1 VLKQLGIIDEFV
13 PWLKSP
19 NLAMPT
25 VIFATIWKM
34 FPFMFVILYAGLQ
47 AIPEEQIEASKV
59 DGANGIQRFI
69 HITLPNMREII
80 ALSTIL
86 EFIWQFQY
94 ITIIWTTTKGGP
106 INKTT
111 TLPVLIYRVSFRG
124 SMNMGYTSAVGIF
137 WLLFLL
143 GFSIVYIRFISIII
157 ILILVLLP
165 IYWMLN
171 TSFKFQP
178 EIFKIPPTLF
188 PKHFTFSNYVS
199 IIAGNLASSIPFL
212 TYFKNSMIVT
222 IASVVLT
229 LFLATPAGYVFS
241 RMKFFGRRTLIY
253 VVLISQMLPIVL
265 ILIPIYT
272 LFLKLRLLSTYIGL
286 ILPYLMFTLP
296 FSIWM
301 LKGYFDSIPTELDDA
316 AKVDGCTKFQAFL
329 RVILPNVRPG
339 ITATAIVAFI
349 MCWDEFIIALT
360 IMDKNEMRTLPVGI
374 IQSFVGQF
382 SIKWGEMM
390 AASVITTIPVVL
402 IFIFLSKHL
411 IGGLTKGAV
420 KG

>member
-1 VLKQLGIIDEFV
+1 
-13 PWLKSP
+13 
-19 NLAMPT
+19 
-25 VIFATIWKM
+25 
-34 FPFMFVILYAGLQ
+34 
-47 AIPEEQIEASKV
+47 
-59 DGANGIQRFI
+59 
-69 HITLPNMREII
+69 
-80 ALSTIL
+80 
-86 EFIWQFQY
+86 
-94 ITIIWTTTKGGP
+94 
-106 INKTT
+106 
-111 TLPVLIYRVSFRG
+111 
-124 SMNMGYTSAVGIF
+124 
-137 WLLFLL
+137 
-143 GFSIVYIRFISIII
+143 
-157 ILILVLLP
+157 
-165 IYWMLN
+165 
-171 TSFKFQP
+171 
-178 EIFKIPPTLF
+178 
-188 PKHFTFSNYVS
+188 
-199 IIAGNLASSIPFL
+199 
-212 TYFKNSMIVT
+212 MIVT

-286 ILPYLMFTLP
+286 VLPYLMFTLP

-339 ITATAIVAFI
+339 ITATSIVAFI